1 MILLNFCCYKTERK
15 KENRLTCHLRSSII
29 ILKSGFLLELSFRW
43 CLPPIC
49 PLYQSGLLR
58 RDRGQLSTLCG
69 GKLLGLCPYPLLIV
83 HPVLTVNCVSLCLC
97 WVLNVR
103 LIQQL
108 LDTQQDLFDGDG
120 RPPIFVLLQD
130 RQTHSA
136 WWVDIWVEYWWFK
149 LAFGWWGRIVI
160 FEQHS
165 EFIESSL
172 PQGSFLSRNGTLPVH
187 QIHGPIRILGRHSN
201 KTKWVVFSPG
211 FALLG
216 QSAESDARH
225 CCSLTPPS
233 NSLVKYQNYVGLR
246 ASLFASLTL
255 TLLLL
260 TASEKNTP
268 FDVQKQN
275 YWASKDVNNHTE
287 WNFYFI
293 NIPQTLLTK
302 YIGVIF
308 LTIYHSCVKQC
319 DS

>member
-1 MILLNFCCYKTERK
+1 MLNIIPPTE
-15 KENRLTCHLRSSII
+15 LT
-29 ILKSGFLLELSFRW
+29 
-43 CLPPIC
+43 
-49 PLYQSGLLR
+49 
-58 RDRGQLSTLCG
+58 
-69 GKLLGLCPYPLLIV
+69 
-83 HPVLTVNCVSLCLC
+83 
-97 WVLNVR
+97 
-103 LIQQL
+103 
-108 LDTQQDLFDGDG
+108 
-120 RPPIFVLLQD
+120 
-130 RQTHSA
+130 
-136 WWVDIWVEYWWFK
+136 
-149 LAFGWWGRIVI
+149 
-160 FEQHS
+160 
-165 EFIESSL
+165 
-172 PQGSFLSRNGTLPVH
+172 
-187 QIHGPIRILGRHSN
+187 
-201 KTKWVVFSPG
+201 
-211 FALLG
+211 
-216 QSAESDARH
+216 
-225 CCSLTPPS
+225 S